1 MYVATARRGV
11 VGFRKGKAKNRQ
23 VAQRYGEVRRC
34 SAQARC
40 RVVGQRNSKARSGI
54 AWHGAVGQ
62 SEGRAMRCVAAA
74 RSRAVLCRLALQRQ
88 GAVSHCPAT
97 CRLSTAQRSAVS
109 HCPAT
114 CRLSTAQ
121 RSAGTAR
128 PCPARYCLARQKQS
142 GVYRR
147 MAKVQRC
154 SAPHRPGMVAQ
165 RGVSP
170 WRGVANPRWVLFW
183 RRKIACCGGK
193 AGSSQ
198 ATAR

>member
-40 RVVGQRNSKARSGI
+40 RVIGQRNSKARSGI
-54 AWHGAVGQ
+54 AWHGAVRQG
-62 SEGRAMRCVAAA
+62 EGRAMRCVAAA

-97 CRLSTAQRSAVS
+97 CRLSTAQRSA
-109 HCPAT
+109 
-114 CRLSTAQ
+114 
-121 RSAGTAR
+121 GTVR
-128 PCPARYCLARQKQS
+128 PCPVRYCLAKRKQS

-147 MAKVQRC
+147 MAKAWCRNVVFRLGEVSQTRAGYCFGDARLRVAEAKLGQAGQR
-154 SAPHRPGMVAQ
+154 H
-165 RGVSP
+165 
-170 WRGVANPRWVLFW
+170 
-183 RRKIACCGGK
+183 
-193 AGSSQ
+193 GSLPFS
-198 ATAR
+198 